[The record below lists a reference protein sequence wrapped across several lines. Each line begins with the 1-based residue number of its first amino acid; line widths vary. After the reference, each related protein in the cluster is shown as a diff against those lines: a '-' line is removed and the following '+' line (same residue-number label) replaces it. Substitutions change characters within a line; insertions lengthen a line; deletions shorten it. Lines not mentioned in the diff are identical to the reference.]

1 MPNRISKNKKQS
13 VVKAREDDFVQAG
26 ARGELAA
33 EYLAEM
39 KGLLDRFGYDPEHA
53 VRLQREGMG
62 SFELEYILRSFKA
75 GAMGSLDYTHG
86 FRRLAAVDS
95 SNSENRARSHTERI
109 ALDIV
114 SWVLADGKFASSSRT
129 LAHFGLP
136 EWVDGGRIR
145 EVVAAAFGPDGRG
158 REWAIEQIAS
168 ILRSVYRRQKADRR

>member
-26 ARGELAA
+26 
-33 EYLAEM
+33 
-39 KGLLDRFGYDPEHA
+39 
-53 VRLQREGMG
+53 
-62 SFELEYILRSFKA
+62 
-75 GAMGSLDYTHG
+75 
-86 FRRLAAVDS
+86 
-95 SNSENRARSHTERI
+95 ARSHTERI